1 MPRGR
6 LAAQDSTRPTGQ
18 TFRVR
23 SIGVEEEFLLV
34 AEDGHPRAVSAA
46 VLRSAAGSPGPA
58 ADDQR
63 PGGIL
68 EKEFAQEQVET
79 STHPVTDL
87 TELLA
92 EVRAGRRRAQE
103 SAGAV
108 GAQIA
113 ALGTSP
119 HPRNPTVIADPR
131 AHQIERTFA
140 RTARDQLT
148 CGCHIHVQVAD
159 DAEGVRVLDHLRA
172 WNPVLLALSV
182 NSPFWQGEDTGYQSF
197 RSQIFGRWPTAG
209 PTPPFGDPE
218 TYHATVRDLLGSGTI
233 VDVGMVYF
241 DARLSARY
249 PTVEVRVPDVCLDPT
264 DGVLLAALVRALAD
278 TAADAPD
285 APAPR
290 TELVRVAT
298 WRASR
303 SGLSDELLSPGT
315 GRPAPAAAVLAEL
328 VDHVRPALDR
338 SGDLAWVRDQVADL
352 TRRGTGADRQRAWR
366 RSGADD
372 GTLVGRAVA
381 ATLT

>member
-1 MPRGR
+1 M
-6 LAAQDSTRPTGQ
+6 
-18 TFRVR
+18 
-23 SIGVEEEFLLV
+23 LV
-34 AEDGHPRAVSAA
+34 AEDGRPRAVAAA
-46 VLRSAAGSPGPA
+46 VLRSAAGSSDPA

-63 PGGIL
+63 PGGAL

-92 EVRAGRRRAQE
+92 EVRAGRRKAQE
-103 SAGAV
+103 SAGAA

-119 HPRNPTVIADPR
+119 YPRDPTVIADPR
-131 AHQIERTFA
+131 ARRIERTFA

-197 RSQIFGRWPTAG
+197 RSQIWGRWPTAG

-218 TYHATVRDLLGSGTI
+218 TYRATVHDLVASGTI
-233 VDVGMVYF
+233 VDDAMVYF

-264 DGVLLAALVRALAD
+264 DAVLLAALVRALAD
-278 TAADAPD
+278 TAADGAD
-285 APAPR
+285 APEASPPR

-298 WRASR
+298 WRAAR

-315 GRPAPAAAVLAEL
+315 GRPALAAAVLAEL
-328 VDHVRPALDR
+328 IDHVRPALDR
-338 SGDLAWVRDQVADL
+338 SSDLAWVRDQVADL
-352 TRRGTGADRQRAWR
+352 ARRGTGADRQRAWR